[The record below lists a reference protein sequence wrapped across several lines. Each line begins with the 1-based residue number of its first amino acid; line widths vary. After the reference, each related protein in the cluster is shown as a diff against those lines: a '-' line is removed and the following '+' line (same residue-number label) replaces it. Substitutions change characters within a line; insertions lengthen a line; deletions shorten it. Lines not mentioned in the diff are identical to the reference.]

1 MILDDIEAN
10 PDKYEGKNL
19 KELADEEDF
28 DEENSIEYS
37 KAYYKKALLTK
48 MITVSS
54 LSSHFSF
61 LSCIYLTR
69 FFFRQKVSVRE
80 LDLEAALAERQV

>member
-1 MILDDIEAN
+1 MILDDLEAN
-10 PDKYEGKNL
+10 PGKYEGKNL
-19 KELADEEDF
+19 SELADEEDF
-28 DEENSIEYS
+28 DEENSTEYS

-54 LSSHFSF
+54 LSSRFTF

-69 FFFRQKVSVRE
+69 F
-80 LDLEAALAERQV
+80 